1 MTVRATNDKLTDG
14 TTRAPLRS
22 SLPQGYR
29 SIPSALWINNRA
41 RFSKVIG
48 SESVPMVVGDRFLFN
63 SVTCAA
69 RRLALMNLQ
78 GNRHACFGAFQD
90 TRGGCA
96 IKKSCEATFD
106 AQTGWPEM
114 SDHPVRSY
122 QRTPSAIF
130 LDVASTPPL
139 EEGTSKL
146 AIDMRELVGVSNNA
160 NSGD

>member
-96 IKKSCEATFD
+96 SRKCRDATFESAD
-106 AQTGWPEM
+106 GWSKMFLTTP
-114 SDHPVRSY
+114 SAPV
-122 QRTPSAIF
+122 QRMPSAIF
-130 LDVASTPPL
+130 FEVASPPPL
-139 EEGTSKL
+139 EEGNHGSFKISFFRQHARGPL
-146 AIDMRELVGVSNNA
+146 H
-160 NSGD
+160 

>member
-48 SESVPMVVGDRFLFN
+48 SESVPMAVGDRFLFN

-96 IKKSCEATFD
+96 IKKSCEATSD
-106 AQTGWPEM
+106 AQTGWSEM
-114 SDHPVRSY
+114 FLT
-122 QRTPSAIF
+122 TPSAPIKRCLRRYF
-130 LDVASTPPL
+130 LEVASTPPL
-139 EEGTSKL
+139 EEGISSSLT
-146 AIDMRELVGVSNNA
+146 V
-160 NSGD
+160 